1 MLSSVNADGRR
12 KHFFFMISFTR
23 RPIFYLRN
31 KLSER
36 NFIIVSSIL
45 VGLSSGTAAIL
56 LKYMVHHIGQIVA
69 DSRKSEQ
76 FFVFAIFPLLGIL
89 LTVFFIRYFLNNT
102 LKKGSAE
109 IVYSI

>member
-1 MLSSVNADGRR
+1 MRPGGLKTHAKRHRSRSCLDNPYRR
-12 KHFFFMISFTR
+12 MISFMS

-36 NFIIVSSIL
+36 HFIILSSIL
-45 VGLSSGTAAIL
+45 VGLASGAAAIL
-56 LKYMVHHIGQIVA
+56 LKYMVHHIEEIVA
-69 DSRKSEQ
+69 DSRRTED

-102 LKKGSAE
+102 LKK
-109 IVYSI
+109 